1 MAGTFYVETLSGGLD
16 VRCLRDEDVEQ
27 IYRLSSRNEL
37 FYRYHPPFVTRASIL
52 EDLRALPPGK
62 ESKDKYYLGFFE
74 AETLTAVMDLILDY
88 PEKGTAFIGLFMVD
102 KEYQNRGIGGRI
114 VAECLAGLKERGFC
128 KVQLGADR
136 ENPQSNGFWKKCG
149 FALVETKGPYH
160 KMEFI
165 L

>member
-1 MAGTFYVETLSGGLD
+1 MDGKFHGESFSGGLN
-16 VRCLRDEDVEQ
+16 LRRLNEEDVEQ
-27 IYRLSSRNEL
+27 IYHLSSGNEL

-62 ESKDKYYLGFFE
+62 EPKDKYYLGFFE

-88 PEKGTAFIGLFMVD
+88 PEKGTAFIGLFMVAR
-102 KEYQNRGIGGRI
+102 EYQNRGMGGRI
-114 VAECLAGLKERGFC
+114 VAACLAGLKEQGFG
-128 KVQLGADR
+128 KVQLGVDR
-136 ENPQSNGFWKKCG
+136 ENPQSNGFWKKYG
-149 FALVETKGPYH
+149 FSLVETKGPYH